1 MCNFFYSIKVSE
13 EQHELINYYLKPFPI
28 FILLFQRTHNN
39 KWFTGPQ
46 LISLLDLVLF
56 LPEGAETDLL
66 QNSDR

>member
-1 MCNFFYSIKVSE
+1 MCNFFYSIKVLE

-28 FILLFQRTHNN
+28 FILLFQRTHN